1 MSTAERRWSTRIL
14 ATSAPRASVLVRIAL
29 AFVFVSEG
37 VQKFLYADALGVGR
51 FAKIGIP
58 AADAMAPFVGIVEIV
73 GGALLLAGL
82 LTRPAALVLAI
93 DMIVALVS
101 TKLPILIG
109 HGLLGFADPPAGR
122 TGFLAMAHEARTDV
136 SMLLG
141 AVFLLLAGAGPWSLD
156 ARLAQNRTN
165 G

>member
-1 MSTAERRWSTRIL
+1 MIAADRWRARIV
-14 ATSAPRASVLVRIAL
+14 ATEAPSATVLVRAAL

-58 AADAMAPFVGIVEIV
+58 APQLTAPFVGGVEIV

-82 LTRPAALVLAI
+82 LTRPAAIALAI
-93 DMIVALVS
+93 DMVVALVS
-101 TKLPILIG
+101 TKLPILVG
-109 HGLLGFADPPAGR
+109 HGVLGFADPPAGR
-122 TGFLAMAHEARTDV
+122 AGFLPMAHEARTDV

-141 AVFLLLAGAGPWSLD
+141 ALFLIVVGGGAWSAD
-156 ARLAQNRTN
+156 ARIASRST
-165 G
+165 